1 LPVEVVPFGW
11 PVVARR
17 IETLG
22 GKPALRRA
30 TDGSG
35 KPYMTDNHNYILDC
49 DFYPI
54 QDPPQLEKDLMMMPG
69 VVEVGLFINLAHV
82 LIIGKS
88 DGTCEVRERV

>member
-1 LPVEVVPFGW
+1 
-11 PVVARR
+11 
-17 IETLG
+17 
-22 GKPALRRA
+22 
-30 TDGSG
+30 
-35 KPYMTDNHNYILDC
+35 MTDNHNYILDC

-88 DGTCEVRERV
+88 DGTCEVRERG